1 MARGFFAEMQHQAK
15 VMAREQA
22 KAEREAERRHRAAVR
37 AAEQQRKAEER
48 AKKQLER
55 AHAAEQKR
63 LEKAARDAHLA
74 AMEAE
79 VERLNLELELIYE
92 DIDSLLAATLGVDDH
107 VDLET
112 LKVVAEHPPFD
123 RADLEVALRAPDP
136 VPNPPEPAL
145 APPPAPSGLAA
156 LFGKKRHAKAVAN
169 AQAAHELSVTAWH
182 EELIRIAT
190 VNESAKK
197 DHAEAEAQRIVDL
210 ERERARYDAECSKRE
225 TDAEKHNEGVDA
237 LIANLGYGT
246 VEAVQDYISIVLSN
260 SVYPDSFPVEH
271 EFDFDPAA
279 AELRLR
285 VLVPSPASLPDT
297 RLHKYVRSSD
307 EITKTTLSQK
317 ARRDRYSSAVFQVAL
332 RSLHEVF
339 EADRR
344 GIIKTIALEVGT
356 HTIDPATGRDDFFLF
371 VATGAERLA
380 FLDLDLSNV
389 VPDAT
394 LAHLGASV
402 SKNPFGLVSADASGV
417 RRS

>member
-15 VMAREQA
+15 VRERERA
-22 KAEREAERRHRAAVR
+22 KAEREAERRHKAAVR

-48 AKKQLER
+48 AKKQLAR

-63 LEKAARDAHLA
+63 LEKAAKDAHVA

-79 VERLNLELELIYE
+79 VKRLDSELELIYE
-92 DIDSLLAATLGVDDH
+92 EVDSLLAATLGVDDH

-112 LKVVAEHPPFD
+112 LKTVAEHPPFD
-123 RADLEVALRAPDP
+123 RADLEVAVP
-136 VPNPPEPAL
+136 VPEPAPNPPEPAL
-145 APPPAPSGLAA
+145 AHPPAPRGLGA
-156 LFGKKRHAKAVAN
+156 LFGKKRHAKAVEKAR
-169 AQAAHELSVTAWH
+169 AAYEIAVAAWQ
-182 EELIRIAT
+182 EELAAIAT
-190 VNESAKK
+190 VNEAAKK
-197 DHAEAEAQRIVDL
+197 EHAEAEAQRNIDL
-210 ERERARYDAECSKRE
+210 ERERARYDAECAKRE
-225 TDAEKHNEGVDA
+225 AEAEKHNEGVDA
-237 LIANLGYGT
+237 LIVNLGYGT
-246 VEAVQDYISIVLSN
+246 VEAVQDYVSIVLSN
-260 SVYPDSFPVEH
+260 SVYPDSFPVNH

-297 RLHKYVRSSD
+297 RLHKYVKSTD

-317 ARRDRYSSAVFQVAL
+317 AQRDRYCSAVFQVAL

-380 FLDLDLSNV
+380 FLELDLSNV

-402 SKNPFGLVSADASGV
+402 SKNPFALVVADASGV